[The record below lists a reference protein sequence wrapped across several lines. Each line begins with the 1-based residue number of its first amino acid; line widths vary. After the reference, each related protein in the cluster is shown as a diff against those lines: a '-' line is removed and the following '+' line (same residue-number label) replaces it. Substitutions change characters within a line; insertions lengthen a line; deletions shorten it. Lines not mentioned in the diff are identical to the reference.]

1 MKRAKPLRSPPAG
14 KLPSDPA
21 SDLPMRTDQPAG
33 AKISSAATERKKFS
47 RPGVLALVETR
58 SEQDVAE
65 KAARRVAHLAA
76 IAKFGPGRLPIN
88 PATGKRWSG
97 TGKHPGSGT
106 RSPIIRPQ
114 SDLPPVHFAGR
125 YRSRRERAAELR
137 ERMAFFTAIYNAGW
151 LVRDAQYG
159 PTERLEQSV
168 MRFVAALLLEMR
180 TCSDFEALIYAAA
193 DTLTCSRHGVPW
205 EE

>member
-1 MKRAKPLRSPPAG
+1 VAKDTST
-14 KLPSDPA
+14 KK
-21 SDLPMRTDQPAG
+21 T
-33 AKISSAATERKKFS
+33 RKDIA

-58 SEQDVAE
+58 AEQDAAE
-65 KAARRVAHLAA
+65 KAARRAAHLAA

-97 TGKHPGSGT
+97 TGKYPRSGI
-106 RSPIIRPQ
+106 RSPIIRAP

-137 ERMAFFTAIYNAGW
+137 ERMACFAAIYNAGW

-159 PTERLEQSV
+159 STERVQQSV
-168 MRFVAALLLEMR
+168 MRFVAVLLQEMR
-180 TCSDFEALIYAAA
+180 SCNDFEALIYAVA